1 MAYQIQTCWHCDQRV
16 GEPTQSVEGN
26 GLESQFSLGGS
37 GLDPKRPRGPCI
49 VKELHAEIVEEK
61 RARKVRTVSLR
72 G

>member
-1 MAYQIQTCWHCDQRV
+1 MI
-16 GEPTQSVEGN
+16 N
-26 GLESQFSLGGS
+26 GLPNTEVLALWSEAWKANSALRGS

-49 VKELHAEIVEEK
+49 VKELHADIAEVK